1 MSQGADIDLHARL
14 LPGLTWRVSAGYTDA
29 HYSQTVTMASG
40 VILARAGEPLPIPK
54 VSGSTALDFERALFA
69 SEHTAY
75 VNLTYDYA
83 GSYDRNPPTGVF
95 GADPTTQYAIAVH
108 SLSMRGGV
116 RFGGMDFS
124 LFADNVTNSSP
135 ELLRFHE
142 TNASIVYRGR
152 TLRPRTIGLTA
163 IYGF

>member
-1 MSQGADIDLHARL
+1 
-14 LPGLTWRVSAGYTDA
+14 
-29 HYSQTVTMASG
+29 MASG
-40 VILARAGEPLPIPK
+40 VTLAREGEQLPIPK

-83 GSYDRNPPTGVF
+83 RLVRSEP
-95 GADPTTQYAIAVH
+95 ADGRLWRGPNHTVCCRRALPLGQGRSAVRWPG
-108 SLSMRGGV
+108 L
-116 RFGGMDFS
+116 S
-124 LFADNVTNSSP
+124 LFADNVTNSSA
-135 ELLRFHE
+135 ELLRYHE
-142 TNASIVYRGR
+142 TNASSVYRGR

>member
-1 MSQGADIDLHARL
+1 MYSGA
-14 LPGLTWRVSAGYTDA
+14 
-29 HYSQTVTMASG
+29 
-40 VILARAGEPLPIPK
+40 
-54 VSGSTALDFERALFA
+54 
-69 SEHTAY
+69 
-75 VNLTYDYA
+75 LTYDYA

-116 RFGGMDFS
+116 RFAGLDLS

-135 ELLRFHE
+135 ELLRYHE
-142 TNASIVYRGR
+142 TNTSSVYRGR